1 MQSLRS
7 CHGDPSTCASTRNAI
22 QFAYACLTLFIA
34 PDLTSN
40 LMARCTRLSLFLR
53 SLALVAPFFVT
64 APTFAAD
71 SATSPF
77 VRPAELDH
85 DVRFW
90 QRVYTEAGTDGG
102 FIHDDAHLD
111 VVYEVLTLP
120 ADLSSKAR
128 GKRVDDTKAKYVA
141 ILRKLANNPGAQL
154 TPEEQRVRDLWPKSA
169 SRATL
174 LQAANSVR
182 FQLGQANRFR
192 EGLIRSG
199 QWMPEIQKIFEA
211 QGLPKE
217 LAALPHVESSF
228 NPYAYSKVGAA
239 GMWQFMRGTGKRFLR
254 IDNAVDERLD
264 PYKSSAAA
272 ASFLE
277 QNYAILGKW
286 PLALTAYNHGP
297 AGMRRAVDRLGTDD
311 IATIVRQYESRTFG
325 FASRNFYLA
334 FLAALEIDSNPEKFF
349 GPLSRNPIDNSQMV
363 VLPDYMPMPS
373 LVSAMGV
380 NPDELK
386 RLNPSLLPGVWTG
399 NRRVPRGF
407 ELRAPPTIDLSQAL
421 ARVNTRERFDTQ
433 VKETQHRVQNGET
446 LSTIATRY
454 AVSQT
459 RLAELNGLRSP
470 YRIRVGQVLDL
481 PVAAGA
487 VVASTPSA
495 APAIQA
501 KPTIPVVVAPTP
513 KQEFESRYV
522 VRRGDTLSRIATRFG
537 LTENELM
544 RLNNIKQ
551 RNNIYEGQVLAMDA
565 QEASSTPVET
575 PITPPEATVAAV
587 AAPKPSTEA
596 AEPVSRTEAEDL
608 GPTLVPGAQT
618 ADSADPSDYTVR
630 EDNTVRVEATETLGH
645 YAEWLNITPT
655 RLRELN
661 KMSRNTPLVLG
672 RRVRLDFARVPRADF
687 EAKRVAYHEQLQDA
701 FFAQHRITG
710 SEVHKVRSGDSVWI
724 LAQKRYN
731 VPIWLLR
738 QYNPDVDLEALKP
751 GASIAIPKVEASN
764 TSAAP

>member
-1 MQSLRS
+1 LTNVAW
-7 CHGDPSTCASTRNAI
+7 GANAI
-22 QFAYACLTLFIA
+22 
-34 PDLTSN
+34 
-40 LMARCTRLSLFLR
+40 
-53 SLALVAPFFVT
+53 
-64 APTFAAD
+64 
-71 SATSPF
+71 ATNPF

-111 VVYEVLTLP
+111 VVYEKLSLP

-128 GKRVDDTKAKYVA
+128 AKRVDDTKAKYAA
-141 ILRKLANNPGAQL
+141 ILRKIANDPAAEL
-154 TPEEQRVRDLWPKSA
+154 TAEEQRVRDLWPKSV
-169 SRATL
+169 SRSTL
-174 LQAANSVR
+174 LQAATSVR
-182 FQLGQANRFR
+182 FQLGQSNRFK
-192 EGLIRSG
+192 EGLVRSG
-199 QWMPEIQKIFEA
+199 QWMPQIQKIFVA

-297 AGMRRAVDRLGTDD
+297 AGMRRAVDTLGTDD
-311 IATIVRQYESRTFG
+311 IAVIVRQYESRTFG

-349 GPLSRNPIDNSQMV
+349 GPFNRHAADNSQIV

-373 LVSAMGV
+373 LVNAMGV
-380 NPDELK
+380 SAEELK
-386 RLNPSLLPGVWTG
+386 RLNPSLLPGVWSG

-407 ELRAPPTIDLSQAL
+407 ALRAPPTIDMSQAM
-421 ARVNTRERFDTQ
+421 ARVNRGERFDVQ
-433 VKETQHRVQNGET
+433 VKETQHRVQTGET
-446 LSTIATRY
+446 LSMIATRY
-454 AVSQT
+454 AISQA
-459 RLAELNGLRSP
+459 RLAELNGLQAP

-487 VVASTPSA
+487 VVASTTPTT
-495 APAIQA
+495 PPVQA
-501 KPTIPVVVAPTP
+501 KPVTPSVVVAPPPT
-513 KQEFESRYV
+513 QEFESRYV
-522 VRRGDTLSRIATRFG
+522 VRRGDTLSKIATRFG
-537 LTENELM
+537 LTEDALM

-565 QEASSTPVET
+565 QEASSTPVEP
-575 PITPPEATVAAV
+575 PITPPAATVAAV
-587 AAPKPSTEA
+587 AETKPSTEA
-596 AEPVSRTEAEDL
+596 AEPISRTEAEDL

-630 EDNTVRVEATETLGH
+630 EDGTVRVEATETLGH
-645 YAEWLNITPT
+645 YAEWLNVTPS

-672 RRVRLDFARVPRADF
+672 RRVHLDFERVERADF
-687 EAKRVAYHEQLQDA
+687 EAKRVAYHQQLQDA
-701 FFAQHRITG
+701 FFAQYRITG
-710 SEVHKVRSGDSVWI
+710 SEMHKVRSGDSVWI
-724 LAQKRYN
+724 LSQKRYN

-738 QYNPDVDLEALKP
+738 QYNPDIDLEALKP
-751 GASIAIPKVEASN
+751 GATIAIPKVEATNASP
-764 TSAAP
+764 TP

>member
-1 MQSLRS
+1 MAR
-7 CHGDPSTCASTRNAI
+7 STRCSRFVRHCALAA
-22 QFAYACLTLFIA
+22 F
-34 PDLTSN
+34 
-40 LMARCTRLSLFLR
+40 LSVSVPL
-53 SLALVAPFFVT
+53 
-64 APTFAAD
+64 FAAD
-71 SATSPF
+71 TATTSPF
-77 VRPAELDH
+77 VRPHALDN

-102 FIHDDAHLD
+102 YIHDDAHLE
-111 VVYEVLTLP
+111 VVYEQLALP
-120 ADLSSKAR
+120 ADLASRAR
-128 GKRVDDTKAKYVA
+128 AKRVDDAKAKYAA
-141 ILRKLANNPGAQL
+141 ILRKLANNPTDEL
-154 TPEEQRVRDLWPKSA
+154 TAEEQRVRALWPKSA

-174 LQAANSVR
+174 LEAANSVR
-182 FQLGQANRFR
+182 FQLGQSNRFK
-192 EGLIRSG
+192 EGLVRSG
-199 QWMPEIQKIFEA
+199 QWMPQIQKIFEA

-297 AGMRRAVDRLGTDD
+297 AGMRRAVEKLGTDD
-311 IATIVRQYESRTFG
+311 IAVIVREYESRTFG

-334 FLAALEIDSNPEKFF
+334 FLAALEIDTHPEKFF
-349 GPLSRNPIDNSQMV
+349 GKLNRNAVDNSQIV
-363 VLPDYMPMPS
+363 VLPDYMAMPS

-380 NPDELK
+380 TTDELK
-386 RLNPSLLPGVWTG
+386 RLNPSLLPGVWSG
-399 NRRVPRGF
+399 NRRAPRGY
-407 ELRAPPTIDLSQAL
+407 ELRAPPAIDMSQAL
-421 ARVNTRERFDTQ
+421 ARINSGGRFDSQ

-454 AVSQT
+454 AVSQA

-470 YRIRVGQVLDL
+470 YRIRVGQLLDL
-481 PVAAGA
+481 PVAPGA
-487 VVASTPSA
+487 VVASAAPSPAAVQPKPITPS
-495 APAIQA
+495 
-501 KPTIPVVVAPTP
+501 VVLPPQP

-522 VRRGDTLSRIATRFG
+522 VRRGDTLSKIATRFG
-537 LTENELM
+537 LTEDELM

-551 RNNIYEGQVLAMDA
+551 RNSIYEGQVLAMDA
-565 QEASSTPVET
+565 QEASSAPAVA
-575 PITPPEATVAAV
+575 PITAPEATVAAV
-587 AAPKPSTEA
+587 AEPKPSTEA
-596 AEPVSRTEAEDL
+596 AEPISRMEAEDL

-630 EDNTVRVEATETLGH
+630 EDGTVRVEATETLGH

-661 KMSRNTPLVLG
+661 KMARNTPLVLG
-672 RRVRLDFARVPRADF
+672 RRVRLDFAHVARPDF
-687 EAKRVAYHEQLQDA
+687 EAKRVAYHQQIQDA
-701 FFAQHRITG
+701 FFAEYRITG
-710 SEVHKVRSGDSVWI
+710 SEMHKVRSGDSVWI
-724 LAQKRYN
+724 LSQKRYN

-738 QYNPDVDLEALKP
+738 QYNPDVDLETLKP
-751 GASIAIPKVEASN
+751 GATIAIPKVEATTVSQ
-764 TSAAP
+764 TP